1 MDISIYIPMLF
12 FGNDSCQKCTQEL
25 LNFRNCQSFTFSL
38 FSQGGSYNKI
48 DVLLIIDAKS
58 RDVGVSENGCFEKG
72 KKSSA
77 SVVAIF
83 ENI

>member
-1 MDISIYIPMLF
+1 MYV
-12 FGNDSCQKCTQEL
+12 
-25 LNFRNCQSFTFSL
+25 FT
-38 FSQGGSYNKI
+38 FSQGGSYNNI
-48 DVLLIIDAKS
+48 DVLLIIAAKS
-58 RDVGVSENGCFEKG
+58 RDVGVSENGCFEKR

>member
-1 MDISIYIPMLF
+1 MYVFI
-12 FGNDSCQKCTQEL
+12 
-25 LNFRNCQSFTFSL
+25 
-38 FSQGGSYNKI
+38 FSQGGSYNNI

-58 RDVGVSENGCFEKG
+58 RDVGVSENGCFEKR

-77 SVVAIF
+77 SAVVTF

>member
-1 MDISIYIPMLF
+1 MTAVKSALTYKLYI
-12 FGNDSCQKCTQEL
+12 N
-25 LNFRNCQSFTFSL
+25 RNCQSCTVSL
-38 FSQGGSYNKI
+38 FSQGGSYNNI

-58 RDVGVSENGCFEKG
+58 RDVGVSENGCFEKI

-77 SVVAIF
+77 FVVAIF